1 MEKRGGAHHT
11 NGEGGRDRRVAG
23 LKDVE
28 TALSLCRDALANPIT
43 VTAIATRNNVEEK
56 VLTGEAALESQP
68 LRMLVARGHPP
79 VPLGTLIA
87 KLVGALF
94 AVRGP
99 AQRPRWRGMR
109 REAPRA
115 AA

>member
-1 MEKRGGAHHT
+1 M
-11 NGEGGRDRRVAG
+11 
-23 LKDVE
+23 
-28 TALSLCRDALANPIT
+28 CRDALANPIT

-87 KLVGALF
+87 KLVGALL
-94 AVRGP
+94 AVRVG
-99 AQRPRWRGMR
+99 ATLGRRPGTRI
-109 REAPRA
+109 
-115 AA
+115 